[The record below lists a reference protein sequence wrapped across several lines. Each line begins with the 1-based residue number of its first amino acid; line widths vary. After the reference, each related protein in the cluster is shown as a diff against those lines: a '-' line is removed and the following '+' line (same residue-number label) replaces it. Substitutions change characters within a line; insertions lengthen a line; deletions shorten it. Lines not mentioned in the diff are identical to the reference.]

1 MRISPR
7 KGEILEKLYTKAYVT
22 EKTVESQARYTDFID
37 NSITIDEYK
46 EIKNGISSTYLSYL
60 FLSLMCSMLCLV
72 FFWDKITLIYPTD
85 DDKVYIAYAFGLSW
99 GISFVLGYFRNR
111 RNRKFLKWMKPYIE
125 NKTLEQFNKYEEKLK
140 KREQFRAQKDQELR
154 DKYLMENS
162 ELVESSQ
169 KAENSISI
177 PRTHQIRAKDR
188 ISRFELVRALK
199 KPSKYALRTNK
210 ITVKA

>member
-1 MRISPR
+1 MRISPI
-7 KGEILEKLYTKAYVT
+7 KVEILEKLYTKAYVT

-99 GISFVLGYFRNR
+99 SISFVLGYFRNR

-125 NKTLEQFNKYEEKLK
+125 NKTLEQFHKYEETIK

-169 KAENSISI
+169 KAEKSISI
-177 PRTHQIRAKDR
+177 PRTHHNR
-188 ISRFELVRALK
+188 ISRFELARALK
-199 KPSKYALRTNK
+199 KPSMYALTTNK
-210 ITVKA
+210 MIKKR